1 VSGRRAFRAAAV
13 LLVAGGVLLAPAAAR
28 SQSRNALMYI
38 GTYDNAITVVDE
50 ASGRTAGRIA
60 LKNGIPRS
68 MVLSQDRK
76 KFYVTDISYENVEVV
91 DIAARTTLDS
101 FTLSKGNEKVRISGQ
116 AIDPLERYGV
126 FVVTS
131 FKKLADRFQV
141 SDPMLLKVDLKTHQ
155 VTDTIAWP
163 GGQIA
168 NNPRMIFSPDGELL
182 YFFAD
187 AIIVLETGG
196 FTEVDRWEY
205 AEALDPGL
213 GRFDFGFPAQSY
225 EQPGVFTGL
234 FTLADP
240 VQNRRI
246 LGIARVQLAE
256 RTVDFFTL
264 GPVETFQLAMAPGGR
279 MAYGVH
285 SDVGDWQLWTFDLE
299 GRKVVRRERFAG
311 RPRMRMMTS
320 SDGALLYIFQAGNT
334 IDVYDAATY
343 RHLRTIT
350 LDADTTTDLFV
361 LPRNVGT
368 D

>member
-1 VSGRRAFRAAAV
+1 MRSPRGKPASALALAAA
-13 LLVAGGVLLAPAAAR
+13 LLAPAAAGA
-28 SQSRNALMYI
+28 QSRNALMYI
-38 GTYDNAITVVDE
+38 GTYDNAITIVDE
-50 ASGRTAGRIA
+50 ASARAVGRIPMRT
-60 LKNGIPRS
+60 GIPRT
-68 MVLSQDRK
+68 MVLSQDRR
-76 KFYVTDISYENVEVV
+76 KFYVVDITYENVEVV
-91 DIAARTTLDS
+91 DIASRTTLDS
-101 FTLSKGNEKVRISGQ
+101 FTLSKGNEKLRIQ
-116 AIDPLERYGV
+116 THAIDPLERYGL
-126 FVVTS
+126 FQVTRS
-131 FKKLADRFQV
+131 RKLADRFEV
-141 SDPMLLKVDLKTHQ
+141 SEPMLLKVDLKTHQ

-163 GGQIA
+163 GGRTPQTA
-168 NNPRMIFSPDGELL
+168 RMLFSPDGGLL
-182 YFFAD
+182 YFFGD
-187 AIIVLETGG
+187 AIVVLETNR

-205 AEALDPGL
+205 AEALEPGL

-256 RTVDFFTL
+256 RDVDFFTL
-264 GPVETFQLAMAPGGR
+264 GPVETFQLAVAPGGR

-285 SDVGDWQLWTFDLE
+285 SEVGDWQLWTFDLE
-299 GRKVVRRERFAG
+299 GRRVVRRDRFAG

-320 SDGALLYIFQAGNT
+320 SDGTQLYIFQAGNT

-343 RHLRTIT
+343 RLLRTIT

-368 D
+368 Q